1 MYLLKIVGAFLTR
14 AYLERCP
21 SLRRLLSEE
30 IVNPVRDLALE
41 LLTKL
46 SIYQREKFDEE
57 DWMVYM
63 MKEHAALLKILFVI
77 ARTKGFEAQHIS
89 LLMNALQ
96 KTNFEVSLSG
106 TVLISKGVVGILDSE
121 KVSE

>member
-1 MYLLKIVGAFLTR
+1 M
-14 AYLERCP
+14 
-21 SLRRLLSEE
+21 
-30 IVNPVRDLALE
+30 NPVRDLALE